1 MDAKWR
7 GEEEA
12 FLINIFPRPPP
23 RWCVLCVFRKGLKR
37 KRERERERGKVDAA
51 VRYTGRRHGRAMSLV
66 ADWCI
71 SHPRLAMR
79 EREV

>member
-1 MDAKWR
+1 MC
-7 GEEEA
+7 
-12 FLINIFPRPPP
+12 LQ
-23 RWCVLCVFRKGLKR
+23 KGIKKE
-37 KRERERERGKVDAA
+37 KREREREREGKVDAA